1 MTTLSIHFPEQNS
14 PGRISASTLARL
26 SSHLGMP
33 AEDLVQLAVAQMA
46 ATHHLVVS
54 PAYEADD
61 QDVTDAM
68 YQAVVGLVD
77 QSDMLVEKSLF
88 DAFGGN
94 VEDTGQ

>member
-1 MTTLSIHFPEQNS
+1 MTTVSIHFPEQIS

-33 AEDLVQLAVAQMA
+33 AEDLVQLALSQMA
-46 ATHHLVVS
+46 ARHHLVAS

-61 QDVTDAM
+61 EEVTDAM
-68 YQAVVGLVD
+68 CQAIARLVD
-77 QSDMLVEKSLF
+77 QSEMQVEKSLF

-94 VEDTGQ
+94 IEDTGQ